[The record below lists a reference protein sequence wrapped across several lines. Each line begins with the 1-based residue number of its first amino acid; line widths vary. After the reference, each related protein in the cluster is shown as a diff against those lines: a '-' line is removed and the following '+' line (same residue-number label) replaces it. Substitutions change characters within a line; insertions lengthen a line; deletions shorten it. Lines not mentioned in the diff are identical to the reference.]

1 MSGVY
6 LESAYYGDE
15 KSFANITKSLAKKV
29 AAGVLD
35 VTSNSQLKPTFES
48 APETTLDSKDEK
60 KIRDEAV
67 RGCGGEADQKCLEA
81 KKLQLSQERLK
92 EKEMEDLGK
101 GVIKGERLT
110 VNIVE
115 NGRRRT
121 LITPSGQK
129 LRLENIVGD
138 KLSDKD
144 AILALPSPSQ
154 FQSRAIALLT
164 VVLTTF
170 IYIFGIVAVY
180 AVFMREALLTGKD
193 YFRIVGYAGAAA
205 SVMFPG
211 TGFLI
216 ILGYFGFKAFMEN
229 MVKEWF
235 NSNGSLQDW
244 L

>member
-60 KIRDEAV
+60 KIREEAV
-67 RGCGGEADQKCLEA
+67 KGCGGESDQKCLEA

-115 NGRRRT
+115 NGKRRT

-129 LRLENIVGD
+129 LRLENILGD
-138 KLSDKD
+138 KASDKD
-144 AILALPSPSQ
+144 AILALPTPSQ
-154 FQSRAIALLT
+154 FQSRAISLLT
-164 VVLTTF
+164 IVLSTF
-170 IYIFGIVAVY
+170 IYVFGIVAVY
-180 AVFMREALLTGKD
+180 AVFMREAVNTGKD

-216 ILGYFGFKAFMEN
+216 ILAYFGFKAFMEN
-229 MVKEWF
+229 IVKEWF
-235 NSNGSLQDW
+235 NSNGSLQGW